1 MICDRCLDAH
11 SDTVPCSERNYLA
24 EAFAILDGTSA
35 LLPERAHLQALIDE
49 GRPR

>member
-1 MICDRCLDAH
+1 MTCDRCLQTH
-11 SDTVPCSERNYLA
+11 SDTTRCPARNYLA